1 MADSDTLNEAKS
13 QEIDQLPAFSIPVV
27 ELVSNSSN
35 VHTANSLKDPWQRGT
50 AIERNNG
57 RISASCVTKD
67 VVHGLYSE
75 ADEKGDEGE
84 DNNDQQPQHCSLI
97 VLHFRFDPVDLGRRI
112 KKVQATVRFS
122 AINEADDDPVV
133 DKIAPDGR
141 FWVHP
146 TTQKE
151 TVTVG
156 VAGRTGGNVLGA
168 ELGAEL
174 MREKVVERDVTS
186 AGTVRGAIET
196 LGRNWG
202 KPNTASWT
210 LLENSTD
217 KTGAPV
223 SLRASILVRREP
235 AVNFQAHFTLA
246 VTPDNLTHAQTW
258 FRSNPRD
265 DPVLYKVDS
274 SPTNKLH
281 HYHNETIDEDS
292 SNNDSNSNSKNNNKK
307 QKLVNNLGRINL
319 ESPEFSDITLQTVWT
334 NAQKMT

>member
-1 MADSDTLNEAKS
+1 MARARTWTAIRFTSSNMAETDGLNEAKS

-35 VHTANSLKDPWQRGT
+35 VHTENSLKDPWQRGT

-57 RISASCVTKD
+57 WISAGCVSKD
-67 VVHGLYSE
+67 IVHGLYSE
-75 ADEKGDEGE
+75 ADDEDE
-84 DNNDQQPQHCSLI
+84 AENDEQPQHCSLI

-112 KKVQATVRFS
+112 KKVQATVKFS
-122 AINEADDDPVV
+122 AINEDDDDPVV

-151 TVTVG
+151 TMTVG
-156 VAGRTGGNVLGA
+156 VVGKTGGTVMGA
-168 ELGAEL
+168 ELGGEL
-174 MREKVVERDVTS
+174 KRDKVVERDVTD

-223 SLRASILVRREP
+223 SLRASILVRRDS
-235 AVNFQAHFTLA
+235 AINFQAHFTLV
-246 VTPDNLTHAQTW
+246 VTPDNLTQAQTW
-258 FRSNPRD
+258 FKSNPKD
-265 DPVLYKVDS
+265 DPILYKVDV
-274 SPTNKLH
+274 SPTNKLRN
-281 HYHNETIDEDS
+281 YNKETIDD
-292 SNNDSNSNSKNNNKK
+292 DGKH
-307 QKLVNNLGRINL
+307 KLVNNLGRLSL
-319 ESPEFSDITLQTVWT
+319 ESAEFSDITLRTVWR
-334 NAQKMT
+334 NAQKTT